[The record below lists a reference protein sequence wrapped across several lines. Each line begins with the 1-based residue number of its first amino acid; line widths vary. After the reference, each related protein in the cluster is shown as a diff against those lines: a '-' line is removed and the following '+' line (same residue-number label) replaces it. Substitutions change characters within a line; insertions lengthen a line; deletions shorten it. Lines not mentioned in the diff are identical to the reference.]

1 MYLED
6 YARAK
11 GKLRYWNEML
21 HEWLF
26 MVHRVNR
33 VSKKESAVYAHK
45 ERTNVGLLAAAAI
58 RNGWV
63 ALEENLTK
71 KHSRG
76 KTKELYPGRT
86 DLTLWRGNHYHE
98 VEAKLVR
105 VRLPYTKT
113 DTTKIRRARNNARK
127 DSIHSPMTGKKNDHK
142 VAMTFVVPI
151 AAPEFL
157 QKTEDKEI
165 KKHLDAIIKNI
176 RKDYNPQ
183 LLSYTFPGPVKLQG
197 RNFGL
202 GIIMFGE
209 LLG

>member
-6 YARAK
+6 CARAK
-11 GKLRYWNEML
+11 GKLRYWNEIL
-21 HEWLF
+21 QEWLF

-33 VSKKESAVYAHK
+33 VSKNESAVYVHK
-45 ERTNVGLLAAAAI
+45 ERTNVGLLAAAAV

-63 ALEENLTK
+63 ALEESLTK

-76 KTKELYPGRT
+76 KTKELYSGRT

-98 VEAKLVR
+98 IEAKLVR

-113 DTTKIRRARNNARK
+113 DTKKIQRARNNARK
-127 DSIHSPMTGKKNDHK
+127 DSIHSPLTGKKNNHK

-151 AAPEFL
+151 VAPEFL
-157 QKTEDKEI
+157 QKTEDQEI
-165 KKHLDAIIKNI
+165 NKHLDSIIKNI

-209 LLG
+209 LL